1 MRVGSQRGPLNA
13 DVKCHRKRSAKMTRS
28 EDLTNSTAEPSIGR
42 DAWAY
47 EAILLCFLLIAPVF
61 TLGFRGGGLS
71 TFSIELHQYWIAH
84 FQPLTFFLVAPA
96 VALLMTIE
104 LLMFP
109 DRPTIARPILLICS
123 CIAVLAVVHEVRM
136 RISPLSEGLVS
147 TLLVARYNSIG
158 LFFSGALAVR
168 NWRKPTLENAF
179 GFHAVFLAWL
189 FIVAFPWP
197 RQVWDLPN

>member
-1 MRVGSQRGPLNA
+1 VTSTNNPAGS
-13 DVKCHRKRSAKMTRS
+13 T
-28 EDLTNSTAEPSIGR
+28 EEPHIAR
-42 DAWAY
+42 DAWAF
-47 EAILLCFLLIAPVF
+47 EALLICFLLIAPAF
-61 TLGFRGGGLS
+61 ALGVRHSGLS

-84 FQPLTFFLVAPA
+84 FPPLTFFLIAPSA
-96 VALLMTIE
+96 ALLMTID

-109 DRPTIARPILLICS
+109 DRPTISRPVLLICL
-123 CIAVLAVVHEVRM
+123 CIAVVAVTHEVRM
-136 RISPLSEGLVS
+136 RVSPLSEGLVS
-147 TLLVARYNSIG
+147 TLLVARYNSLG
-158 LFFSGALAVR
+158 LFFSTVLAVR